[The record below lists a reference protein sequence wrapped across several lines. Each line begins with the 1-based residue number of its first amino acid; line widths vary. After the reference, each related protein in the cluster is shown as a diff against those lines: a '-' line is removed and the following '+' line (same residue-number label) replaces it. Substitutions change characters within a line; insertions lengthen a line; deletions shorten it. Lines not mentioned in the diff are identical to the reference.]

1 MWQKEAASEAASFED
16 DSAGDFG
23 APRHKKRTCELMA
36 WSTRQSRS
44 KQVLRHV
51 GIVMEY
57 GSGMDAADAAR
68 QGVSSV
74 EVYGFV
80 GWISTFVA
88 YGERSWQGK
97 CMIDTQGVE

>member
-1 MWQKEAASEAASFED
+1 MKTIRPVISEYHAINN
-16 DSAGDFG
+16 
-23 APRHKKRTCELMA
+23 RTSELVA

-57 GSGMDAADAAR
+57 VSGMDAADAAR

-88 YGERSWQGK
+88 YGERSW
-97 CMIDTQGVE
+97 